1 MNRRLFL
8 KACTFLGVSGLF
20 GTANAKP
27 KKDTFT
33 WVSKFLPGDRVRLP
47 DCRTGEFE
55 YRYPDGKTGKVDFIQ
70 VATFIKDKKSVNR
83 KNMPYEY
90 DNLSENEHGYY
101 SIIYDVAVYNPDDTY
116 LGHDSFF
123 QKDLTRL

>member
-20 GTANAKP
+20 STVSAKP
-27 KKDTFT
+27 RKNTIA
-33 WVSKFLPGDRVRLP
+33 WESKFLPGDAVRLP
-47 DCRTGEFE
+47 DCRDGEFKHI
-55 YRYPDGKTGKVDFIQ
+55 YSDAKTGKIDFIQ
-70 VATFIKDKKSVNR
+70 VATFIKDKKSVSR

-101 SIIYDVAVYNPDDTY
+101 SIIYDTAVYNSDGEY
-116 LGHDSFF
+116 LGHDKYF
-123 QKDLTRL
+123 QNDLRKL